1 MSHALH
7 VSDEFYEAIEAI
19 AAKKGERPEALA
31 EAWLKERATEEQDE
45 ATPYSAA
52 WLQGLDAALAQI
64 AAGQGRRVDSADELL
79 RLITGDA
86 PTPPKDH
93 TSDANL

>member
-7 VSDEFYEAIEAI
+7 ISDEIYEAIEAI
-19 AAKKGERPEALA
+19 AAKQGERPEALA
-31 EAWLKERATEEQDE
+31 EAWLKERASEERDE

-64 AAGQGRRVDSADELL
+64 AAGQSRRVDNSDDLL
-79 RLITGDA
+79 RLIASDA
-86 PTPPKDH
+86 PKPPKDH
-93 TSDANL
+93 K

>member
-1 MSHALH
+1 MNHALH
-7 VSDEFYEAIEAI
+7 VSDETYEAIEAI
-19 AAKKGERPEALA
+19 AAKQGERPDALA
-31 EAWLKERATEEQDE
+31 EAWLKERASEERDE

-64 AAGQGRRVDSADELL
+64 AAGQGRKIDSDDELL
-79 RLITGDA
+79 RLVTGDA

-93 TSDANL
+93 K